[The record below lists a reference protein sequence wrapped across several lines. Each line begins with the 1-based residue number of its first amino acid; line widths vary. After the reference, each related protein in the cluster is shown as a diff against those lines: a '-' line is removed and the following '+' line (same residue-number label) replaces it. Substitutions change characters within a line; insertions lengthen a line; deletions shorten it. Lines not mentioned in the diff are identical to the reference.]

1 LLQIKAPLKQPALLG
16 TNLQILTSDV
26 KAQYTADEAAALL
39 NNEVGTTRL
48 SNHDGEI
55 GRIQYPVWARVAI
68 ENQTPTSSALVIT
81 HGQPTIESHQ
91 AYLLRPGVAGWQR
104 LYGHHETAKIA
115 FERHREPSYD
125 IEIKPGEK
133 VELLF
138 RWATFAP
145 IKAPIMVYSAD
156 AFKVYSRWQV
166 LFYTVAA
173 TLPIFCLIGLVVIRR
188 ISTVNID
195 IMFIGFVLSDMLGTA
210 WITGML
216 SVFLPTFD
224 AVVLRQVGHA
234 AFATMSLLSVLHATR
249 FLELD
254 SLCPRWALC
263 LRAWAVV
270 GALVTIVS
278 IFISLYASSQITLI
292 FGFSTALFVT
302 GTCLY
307 AYKNHIP
314 FSRSYSIAWSIYSL
328 TVLVYLLYRFNLVPL
343 QALGLA
349 FIFQNAGV
357 CLVLS
362 GTVVSSM
369 YSRDSRL
376 KDALTLAD
384 QRRRQLEIV
393 NVERDRLFAVV
404 SHDLRQ
410 PLQAIGLN
418 LGLLQANGSKEVA
431 ISERIR
437 LAVVSMND
445 ILSSLLDLRRATSET
460 NGHVLAPLE
469 LQPLLDRL
477 CQDYREQA
485 RMKQISFKNVATST
499 WAVTDAVW
507 LERVLRNLIT
517 NAMRY
522 TDSGRVLLGVRR
534 LGSNRLKISV
544 IDTGRGLSEAQLER
558 INSSTIAPPNPELRD
573 SYGLGLYIVKRL
585 CQQMNAQLMVRSEF
599 NAGSVFDVILARH
612 HPNEASIIESTH
624 KGKSS
629 VANAHIL
636 LVDDDQMLLQI
647 MALHLRQEGAHVT
660 TLSNPDDALK
670 ALRARR
676 FELIVTDYNLG
687 PGVTTG
693 LDLLGLSP
701 NEVKKCLI
709 SGDLE
714 KLRQTGFQ
722 VLAKPF
728 TMEHLSKTL
737 GQLLKTS

>member
-1 LLQIKAPLKQPALLG
+1 LLQIKATLTQPALLG
-16 TNLQILTSDV
+16 ANLPILTSDFE
-26 KAQYTADEAAALL
+26 AQYTADDAAALL
-39 NNEVGTTRL
+39 SADAGTTTQ
-48 SNHDGEI
+48 SNHDSEI
-55 GRIQYPVWARVAI
+55 GRIQHPVWARIAI
-68 ENQTPTSSALVIT
+68 ENQTQAASALVIA
-81 HGQPTIESHQ
+81 HGQPTIESHK
-91 AYLLRPGVAGWQR
+91 AYILRPGVAGWQP
-104 LYGHHETAKIA
+104 LSGHHETAKIA
-115 FERHREPSYD
+115 FERHREPTYD
-125 IEIKPGEK
+125 LDIKAGEK

-138 RWATFAP
+138 RWATYAP
-145 IKAPIMVYSAD
+145 IKAPIMVYSSEG
-156 AFKVYSRWQV
+156 FKVYSRWQV

-173 TLPIFCLIGLVVIRR
+173 TLPIFCLIGLFVIRR

-195 IMFIGFVLSDMLGTA
+195 MLFVGFVLSDVLGTG

-224 AVVLRQVGHA
+224 AVVLRQIGHI
-234 AFATMSLLSVLHATR
+234 AFALMSLLSVLHATR

-254 SLCPRWALC
+254 SLCPRWALA
-263 LRAWAVV
+263 LRVWAVI
-270 GALVTIVS
+270 GALVTIGS
-278 IFISLYASSQITLI
+278 TFISLYSSSQITLI
-292 FGFSTALFVT
+292 FGFSTALLVT

-307 AYKNHIP
+307 AYKNQIP

-328 TVLVYLLYRFNLVPL
+328 TVVVYLLYRFNLVPL
-343 QALGLA
+343 HALGLA

-362 GTVVSSM
+362 GTVVSAI
-369 YSRDSRL
+369 YSRDNRL

-418 LGLLQANGSKEVA
+418 LGLLQASGSTALA

-460 NGHVLAPLE
+460 SGHVLAPLE

-485 RMKQISFKNVATST
+485 RMKQISFKNVTTST
-499 WAVTDAVW
+499 WANTDAVW

-534 LGSNRLKISV
+534 LGADRLKISV
-544 IDTGRGLSEAQLER
+544 IDTGRGLSEAQLSR
-558 INSSTIAPPNPELRD
+558 INSATIAPPNPELRD

-585 CQQMNAQLMVRSEF
+585 CQQMNAQLVVRSEF
-599 NAGSVFDVILARH
+599 NAGSVFEVILVRH
-612 HPNEASIIESTH
+612 LPSQVSKLEAGK
-624 KGKSS
+624 KGKNSI
-629 VANAHIL
+629 AAAHIL
-636 LVDDDQMLLQI
+636 LVDDDEILLQI
-647 MALHLRQEGAHVT
+647 MALRLRQEGAFVT
-660 TLSNPDDALK
+660 TLSNPEEALK
-670 ALRARR
+670 ALSARR
-676 FELIVTDYNLG
+676 FDLIVSDYNLG
-687 PGVTTG
+687 VGVPTG
-693 LDLLGLSP
+693 LELLTQCP
-701 NEVKKCLI
+701 AEIKKCLI
-709 SGDLE
+709 SGDVE
-714 KLRQTGFQ
+714 KLRQSSFQ
-722 VLAKPF
+722 VLGKPF
-728 TMEHLSKTL
+728 TMDHLSKTL
-737 GQLLKTS
+737 GDLLRNT